1 MADRSKPQIGAIQA
15 RLEQV
20 PNLEAP
26 MERPAQ
32 RIIKFAMIGDGI
44 GPVSAEELLTAPTV
58 RWELW
63 RRMITDAHQAKP
75 RRDIAHCLRCGSPVY
90 IRTKALKG
98 EKRPL
103 FAHFAGADAACPWFT
118 GKTLDPDLARAAQ
131 YRGQQ
136 ESEVHRQLCNL
147 IAELASAD
155 PRALEVKVDAY
166 RPPTANDFGRYPDVL
181 VRWDGLPDMA
191 IELQLSR
198 TFQTEVSARC
208 THYGREGMP
217 LLWVLYGVDL
227 DATEIPQSFRDV
239 MSRHR
244 MNAFQLDAE
253 AVAAS
258 KAEGTLVLSCRLARP
273 NGGFEPPRL
282 VRLDALTFP
291 AFGLPYLED
300 RLTPVLMKPVD
311 ALRRPW
317 FSALNARDLEL
328 EGPYLDMRQAGWD
341 SAFSSL
347 SRSAPALAD
356 WLRYEPS
363 ARTTFAGLV
372 AIAFSI
378 VTYARGQFRNY
389 ATAQD
394 NIAAMLNSRLSS
406 GAIGPYAYLLRA
418 IIRLSAAAPILEG
431 SVAKHIH
438 RAIDKHDGN
447 LCLEHEPEWEAMA
460 ALLPELF
467 DPRLRGELLAIGAM
481 PDWAAPVDPDD
492 NGEWVYAR

>member
-1 MADRSKPQIGAIQA
+1 
-15 RLEQV
+15 
-20 PNLEAP
+20 
-26 MERPAQ
+26 MERPVQ
-32 RIIKFAMIGDGI
+32 RIIRFAMIGDGI
-44 GPVSAEELLTAPTV
+44 GPISADELLAAPTV

-90 IRTKALKG
+90 IRTKAQKG

-103 FAHFAGADAACPWFT
+103 FAHFAGADATCPWFT
-118 GKTLDPDLARAAQ
+118 GKTLEPDQARAAQ
-131 YRGQQ
+131 YQGQQ

-147 IAELASAD
+147 IAELAVAD
-155 PRALEVKVDAY
+155 PRVLEVKVDAY
-166 RPPTANDFGRYPDVL
+166 LPPTANAFGRYPDVL
-181 VRWDGLPDMA
+181 VRWDGFPDMA

-217 LLWVLYGVDL
+217 LVWVLYGVDL
-227 DATEIPQSFRDV
+227 DAADIPQSFRDV

-244 MNAFQLDAE
+244 MNAFVLDAE

-258 KAEGTLVLSCRLARP
+258 KAEATLVLSCRLARSD
-273 NGGFEPPRL
+273 GGFEPARL

-291 AFGLPYLED
+291 ATGLPYLED
-300 RLTPVLMKPVD
+300 RLTPVLLKPVD

-317 FSALNARDLEL
+317 FSALNARDLEA
-328 EGPYLDMRQAGWD
+328 EGPYVDMRQPGWD
-341 SAFSSL
+341 PAFTTL
-347 SRSAPALAD
+347 SRALPAFEA
-356 WLRYEPS
+356 WASFEPG
-363 ARTTFAGLV
+363 ARTTFASLV

-378 VTYARGQFRNY
+378 VTHARGQFRNY

-394 NIAAMLNSRLSS
+394 NISAMLNSRLSS
-406 GAIGPYAYLLRA
+406 GAVGPYAYLLRA
-418 IIRLSAAAPILEG
+418 ILRLSAAAPLLEG
-431 SVAKHIH
+431 SVAKHIS

-467 DPRLRGELLAIGAM
+467 DHRLRGELSAIGAT

-492 NGEWVYAR
+492 DDWLYAR